1 MLGPTYSIP
10 WPPFYESMLSAMA
23 AVNID
28 VGQWL
33 VVPSLGAS
41 IPAGPQLWIDFV

>member
-1 MLGPTYSIP
+1 MLGSTYAIP
-10 WPPFYESMLSAMA
+10 WPPFYESMLSTMA

-41 IPAGPQLWIDFV
+41 IPAVPKRDRFI